1 MTLMKVSNDTCEL
14 QRTKHKISV
23 ITQHAKKTKQ
33 LTIFFSLLTMPPQG
47 QTLLQGPGPGPG
59 LRWQG
64 PGQGQGL
71 ESQGQLGPGPG
82 LKFCP

>member
-1 MTLMKVSNDTCEL
+1 MLARL
-14 QRTKHKISV
+14 QN
-23 ITQHAKKTKQ
+23 KTVDN
-33 LTIFFSLLTMPPQG
+33 FFSLLTSATARTDARTVIQ
-47 QTLLQGPGPGPG
+47 GPG

-71 ESQGQLGPGPG
+71 ESQGQGPGPG